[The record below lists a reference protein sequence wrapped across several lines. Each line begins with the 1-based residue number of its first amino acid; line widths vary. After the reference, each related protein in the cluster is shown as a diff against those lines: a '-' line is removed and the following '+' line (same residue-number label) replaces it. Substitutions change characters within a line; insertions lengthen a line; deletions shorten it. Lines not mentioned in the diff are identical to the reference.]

1 MAFHEGIYCNI
12 FSFSQKKLF
21 YVIPLDFTIFI
32 SIFVYIVGAEKT
44 HQLKVLPL
52 DDEYYYLSNFSLPIC

>member
-1 MAFHEGIYCNI
+1 MKVYCNI
-12 FSFSQKKLF
+12 ISFSRKKLF
-21 YVIPLDFTIFI
+21 YLIPLLDFTILS
-32 SIFVYIVGAEKT
+32 SIFVYIGAEKT